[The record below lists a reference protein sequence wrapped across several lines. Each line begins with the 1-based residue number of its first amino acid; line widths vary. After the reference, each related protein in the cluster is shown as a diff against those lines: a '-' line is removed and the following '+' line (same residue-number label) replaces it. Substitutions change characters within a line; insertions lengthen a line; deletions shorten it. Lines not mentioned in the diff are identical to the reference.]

1 MEVDVQFLPMA
12 PAHNSLSNRVVV
24 VIDVLRATSVIVH
37 AISRGAMEIIPV
49 ITVDEAFRMAKNFP
63 AGTTLLGGERGSRKI
78 PGFDLGNSPGE
89 YVSEKVGGKRLI
101 LTTTNGTRAFH
112 AVSSAREILVG
123 SFLNVGAAARRCFEW
138 GKDLLLF
145 PSGDEGNLSLEDV
158 VCGGMVIDCFIHKDK
173 DKGSIHLTDAAN
185 AAYFLYQQFKGNLI
199 EAFRVS
205 HHGKDLIN
213 KGLEEDL
220 VYCAQVDITDVVPVF
235 RNGVI
240 RAA

>member
-1 MEVDVQFLPMA
+1 MEVDVQFLPMG
-12 PAHNSLSNRVVV
+12 PPSEFLSNRAVV

-49 ITVDEAFRMAKNFP
+49 ITVDEAFRLAKTFP

-78 PGFDLGNSPGE
+78 PGFDFGNSPGE
-89 YVSEKVGGKRLI
+89 YVTEKVGGKRLI

-123 SFLNVGAAARRCFEW
+123 SFLNVGATARRCFEM

-145 PSGDEGNLSLEDV
+145 PSGDEGNFSLEDV
-158 VCGGMVIDCFIHKDK
+158 VCGGMVIDHFIHQDK
-173 DKGSIHLTDAAN
+173 NSIHLTDAAS
-185 AAYFLYQQFKGNLI
+185 AAYFLYQQFKQNLM
-199 EAFRVS
+199 EPFHASR
-205 HHGKDLIN
+205 HGKDLIN

-220 VYCAQVDITDVVPVF
+220 AYCAKVDMTDVVPVF
-235 RNGVI
+235 REGVI
-240 RAA
+240 RGS